1 MSRDKRGER
10 HTVGRQNYEGYVTGF
25 VAPNLKP
32 AHRVRVN
39 LKRVACMECKAE
51 IGQPCISLITGKIKP
66 SVHASRARIATRRH
80 NEEHG
85 L

>member
-10 HTVGRQNYEGYVTGF
+10 HTYGRLNYEGYSTGF

-32 AHRVRVN
+32 VHRVRVN
-39 LKRVACMECKAE
+39 LKRVPCMECKAE
-51 IGQPCISLITGKIKP
+51 IDQPCISLITGGIKHN
-66 SVHASRARIATRRH
+66 VHASRKRIAIRRY
-80 NEEHG
+80 NEERG